1 MTVEEA
7 VEHLVKNFVRR
18 FGCDAEGCTDKKVTQ
33 EAVRVLTG
41 KEGCPCENCRPD
53 PEE

>member
-7 VEHLVKNFVRR
+7 VQHLVKQFVRR
-18 FGCDAEGCTDKKVTQ
+18 FGCDAEGCTDKNVTR

-41 KEGCPCENCRPD
+41 NGCPCGNCQPD
-53 PEE
+53 PDE